1 MKIKSIIKTVI
12 AAILY
17 SAGILFAIY
26 VSMKILG
33 GKTMFNLSGLI
44 ICSLGVCIPT
54 GIASFLLISN
64 TDREKKK
71 YLIMKIFIIITA
83 GFYSMLLASLLF
95 LTSSRGYSV
104 YNAYNHMP
112 EFNLRTNL
120 VPFRTIGAYIR
131 DYNNHTLPKS
141 IIFQNLI
148 GNFAVFAP
156 CGILL
161 PCIFKRLENFW
172 PFFLVMLVILL
183 GVEIGQFIT
192 GYGSM
197 DIDDVILNMT
207 GAVLFYGVCRLSYIQ
222 KLLKKIHAIA

>member
-1 MKIKSIIKTVI
+1 MKIKKLMKTIIAMV
-12 AAILY
+12 LY
-17 SAGILFAIY
+17 SVGILFAIFI
-26 VSMKILG
+26 STKILG
-33 GKTMFNLSGLI
+33 GKTMFTLSGLI
-44 ICSLGVCIPT
+44 ICSLGVCIPV

-71 YLIMKIFIIITA
+71 YFIMKIFIIITA
-83 GFYSMLLASLLF
+83 AFYSMLLASLLF
-95 LTSSRGYSV
+95 LNSSRGYSV
-104 YNAYNHMP
+104 YADYSHMF

-120 VPFRTIGAYIR
+120 APFRTIGGYIR

-161 PCIFKRLENFW
+161 PCIFKRLQNFW
-172 PFFLVMLVILL
+172 RFFLAMLVILL
-183 GVEIGQFIT
+183 CVEIGQFIT
-192 GYGSM
+192 RFGSM

-207 GAVLFYGVCRLSYIQ
+207 GAVLFYGICRLNFIQ
-222 KLLKKIHAIA
+222 KLLKKMHAIP